1 MHSLSCYRQ
10 CPGLPIN
17 VLMSYFC
24 TKRCT
29 VFRGVLEVRETENN
43 PLSLKLKQ
51 EWLIHVHRTKQSA
64 QTKTL
69 SAFLISVFWLS
80 LVIDTKSSPE
90 LKLHEIV
97 RPKKLNISP
106 GRGTENNQ
114 TERYG
119 KEVSRVSPSSED
131 RNEGLWVVV

>member
-1 MHSLSCYRQ
+1 
-10 CPGLPIN
+10 
-17 VLMSYFC
+17 MSYFC
-24 TKRCT
+24 TKRYA
-29 VFRGVLEVRETENN
+29 VFQGGLEVRETGNN

-51 EWLIHVHRTKQSA
+51 EWLIHVRRTEQSA
-64 QTKTL
+64 QQTKTL

-97 RPKKLNISP
+97 HPKKLNISP
-106 GRGTENNQ
+106 GKGTENNQ
-114 TERYG
+114 TEGYG

-131 RNEGLWVVV
+131 RSEGLWGVV

>member
-1 MHSLSCYRQ
+1 
-10 CPGLPIN
+10 
-17 VLMSYFC
+17 MSYFC
-24 TKRCT
+24 TKRYA
-29 VFRGVLEVRETENN
+29 VFQGGLEVRETGNN

-51 EWLIHVHRTKQSA
+51 EWLIHVRRTEQSA
-64 QTKTL
+64 QQTKTL

-114 TERYG
+114 TEGYG

-131 RNEGLWVVV
+131 RSEGLWGVV

>member
-1 MHSLSCYRQ
+1 M
-10 CPGLPIN
+10 
-17 VLMSYFC
+17 
-24 TKRCT
+24 
-29 VFRGVLEVRETENN
+29 
-43 PLSLKLKQ
+43 SLKLKQ
-51 EWLIHVHRTKQSA
+51 EWLIHVRRTKQSA

-80 LVIDTKSSPE
+80 LVIDTKSSPA

-131 RNEGLWVVV
+131 RNEGLWGGSVTSQSPSSSCVCNPSMTRLLKILECSAQGGHRRIIGA